1 VHVPVKVPAPV
12 LAKLTVPVG
21 VDVPVLF
28 VSVTVAVQDEA
39 LLTITD
45 AGEQLTLVVVGFF
58 ECTASVN
65 DWLPLLV
72 LVA

>member
-1 VHVPVKVPAPV
+1 MPVPLVN
-12 LAKLTVPVG
+12 KLTVPVG

-28 VSVTVAVQDEA
+28 VSMTVTVQDDAV
-39 LLTITD
+39 LTITED
-45 AGEQLTLVVVGFF
+45 GEQLMLVVVGFF
-58 ECTASVN
+58 GRTASVN